1 MQDMMTDQDQNQ
13 VSGGGDAQAVNPKKL
28 FVGSIAF
35 TTTEQ
40 ELQELFAQYGEIVDL
55 KLITDKMTGRSKG
68 IAFVEYATE
77 EQAQA
82 ALSAT
87 NNVDFGG
94 RTLFV
99 SVARP
104 QVKRERG
111 SFGGGG
117 SRGGFG
123 GGRGGSGGG
132 RSFDRRG
139 GGGDSRGGFRSSSR
153 DSSDRRW

>member
-1 MQDMMTDQDQNQ
+1 MQDMMTDQVQTQ
-13 VSGGGDAQAVNPKKL
+13 VSGGDSQAVDPTKL

-35 TTTEQ
+35 ATTEQ
-40 ELQELFAQYGEIVDL
+40 ELQELFAQYGEIVEL

-68 IAFVEYATE
+68 IAFVKFATAE
-77 EQAQA
+77 EAEA
-82 ALSAT
+82 AMTAV
-87 NNVDFGG
+87 NNMEFGG

-123 GGRGGSGGG
+123 GGRGG

-139 GGGDSRGGFRSSSR
+139 GGDRGGFRSAGR